1 MSRAALPEGSY
12 ARPETLHIDGD
23 RIVVTVFEE
32 RTGRKKDFRFHEFPV
47 TRALA
52 ATFARGFARAT
63 GPGGSRRTIAS
74 AVFLHGAL
82 RSYSRYLAAH
92 ADMPSSAAELRPAHL
107 RELRFKRDR
116 QSYQE
121 LMALRVVLRADS
133 SVPTGFRELLL
144 SPLRAVPHK
153 QRVEAYSASEFRS
166 IRRSMRAIVR
176 GALTR
181 VRAVEAELAALSSG
195 ALETERHVV
204 LRSLGQTGDV
214 PRTADGL
221 RLVPRSETIAR
232 ELLPSMREMAA
243 AVVLLQCLT
252 GHNIGTLLELT
263 ADHHRAD
270 DQRAESPMVLTDG
283 RKPRRGRYRAEL
295 NLAFDSS
302 DVWEE
307 TTAGD
312 DDFASPAGVYRI
324 ILELGNRARRIA
336 GSRWLFV
343 GLSGAGGAQAGCR
356 PLAGLAA
363 HRGGLIWSHA
373 GKTHAGLNTMRI
385 RRSYLEQRQR
395 PVDHTPATL
404 ADTYLSKD
412 PASLA
417 SNQRV
422 VADALVDE
430 MQRVQTAARVIALT
444 PEQVAAASTDPEGV
458 AEAVGVDVETLA
470 DLLAGRLDTV
480 ATACVSNTTSPYSPA
495 GDACTASF
503 LLCLGCTNA
512 RVEPRHVPIQR
523 VLRDRLEA
531 RRAEMLSVEWE
542 DRFGT
547 AHGRVV
553 DLLERMPGVPEDDGA
568 ASGTADLIDQ
578 LLDGR
583 WDLR

>member
-1 MSRAALPEGSY
+1 
-12 ARPETLHIDGD
+12 
-23 RIVVTVFEE
+23 
-32 RTGRKKDFRFHEFPV
+32 
-47 TRALA
+47 
-52 ATFARGFARAT
+52 
-63 GPGGSRRTIAS
+63 
-74 AVFLHGAL
+74 
-82 RSYSRYLAAH
+82 
-92 ADMPSSAAELRPAHL
+92 
-107 RELRFKRDR
+107 
-116 QSYQE
+116 
-121 LMALRVVLRADS
+121 
-133 SVPTGFRELLL
+133 
-144 SPLRAVPHK
+144 
-153 QRVEAYSASEFRS
+153 
-166 IRRSMRAIVR
+166 
-176 GALTR
+176 
-181 VRAVEAELAALSSG
+181 
-195 ALETERHVV
+195 
-204 LRSLGQTGDV
+204 
-214 PRTADGL
+214 
-221 RLVPRSETIAR
+221 
-232 ELLPSMREMAA
+232 
-243 AVVLLQCLT
+243 
-252 GHNIGTLLELT
+252 
-263 ADHHRAD
+263 
-270 DQRAESPMVLTDG
+270 
-283 RKPRRGRYRAEL
+283 
-295 NLAFDSS
+295 
-302 DVWEE
+302 
-307 TTAGD
+307 
-312 DDFASPAGVYRI
+312 
-324 ILELGNRARRIA
+324 
-336 GSRWLFV
+336 
-343 GLSGAGGAQAGCR
+343 
-356 PLAGLAA
+356 
-363 HRGGLIWSHA
+363 
-373 GKTHAGLNTMRI
+373 MRI